1 MDNEEAETIIPISSV
16 DNRKRRVR
24 WVSCCIETDR
34 GAVVYF
40 GQLTFSILVLF
51 FCCGMLLTSNGECNK
66 SSPYISIIS
75 FLLGKLLSNVV
86 DSKNA

>member
-1 MDNEEAETIIPISSV
+1 MDEEKQTIIPISSV
-16 DNRKRRVR
+16 EEKDKRVR
-24 WVSCCIETDR
+24 WVSCCIETDGR
-34 GAVVYF
+34 AVVYF